1 MTVIDT
7 GSVEDLLQGAPT
19 TNARVLDFV
28 ASVAKLTTPDSVE
41 WITGS
46 AEQREALIAKAEAAG
61 TIVRLAKQ
69 KDSYYAA
76 SDPDD
81 VARVE
86 SRTFICSEKEEDAG
100 PLNNWKAPAEMKE
113 TLNEVFTGSM
123 RGRTMYVIP
132 FVMGRADATHPM
144 FGIEVTDSPYVVLS
158 MDIMARSGSEAL
170 EAIDRLDADFVECV
184 HSVGA
189 PLEPGQQDVPWPCN
203 PTKYITHFPE
213 ERSIWSY
220 GSGYG
225 GNALLGKKCYSL
237 RIASAIAR
245 DEGWLA
251 EHMLILKLTN
261 PAGEVRYIAAAFPSA
276 CGKTNLAMIEPTI
289 PGWKA
294 ETLGDD
300 IAWMR
305 FGEDGQLYAI
315 NPEFG
320 LFGVAPGTGYDTNPT
335 AMRAIEAGGNV
346 FTNVAL
352 TDDGDVWWEGMTK
365 EKPAHL
371 TDWRGNDWTPE
382 SDTPAAHPNSRFCT
396 PLANVPTIAPEWQN
410 PDGVPISAI
419 LFGGR
424 RKTTMPL
431 VTETHDWNHGVF
443 MGSTLSSETTA
454 AAEGQVGVVRRDPMA
469 MRPFIGYNVGDYL
482 QHWINIGKTEGA
494 KLPKIFYVNW
504 FRRDEDNSFLW
515 PGFSEN
521 SRVLKWVFER
531 TAGTAEA
538 VETPLGYAPAEG
550 GLDLDGLDISQEQV
564 SKALAI
570 KPEEW
575 AAELASIDEWYDELG
590 SHVPAEL
597 RAEVGEL
604 RERLGVK

>member
-1 MTVIDT
+1 MTVIDR
-7 GSVEDLLQGAPT
+7 GSVEDLLVNAPT
-19 TNARVLDFV
+19 ENPRILDFV
-28 ASVAKLTTPDSVE
+28 RSIAERTTPDSIEWITGDEDQRQALLAKAIDAGTIVKLTTP
-41 WITGS
+41 
-46 AEQREALIAKAEAAG
+46 A
-61 TIVRLAKQ
+61 
-69 KDSYYAA
+69 DSYYAA

-86 SRTFICSEKEEDAG
+86 DRTFICSQKQEDAG
-100 PLNNWKAPAEMKE
+100 PLNNWMAPAQMKGILE
-113 TLNEVFTGSM
+113 DVFAGSM

-132 FVMGRADATHPM
+132 FVMGHVNAQQPM

-158 MDIMARSGSEAL
+158 MGVMARAGRESL

-189 PLEPGQQDVPWPCN
+189 PLEPGQDDVAWPCN
-203 PTKYITHFPE
+203 TTKYITHFPE

-225 GNALLGKKCYSL
+225 GNALLGKKCYAL
-237 RIASAIAR
+237 RIASAVAH

-261 PAGEVRYIAAAFPSA
+261 PEGESKFIAAAFPSA
-276 CGKTNLAMIEPTI
+276 CGKTNLAMIEPNI

-305 FGEDGQLYAI
+305 FGADGQLYAV

-320 LFGVAPGTGYDTNPT
+320 LFGVAPGTGYTTNPT
-335 AMRAIEAGGNV
+335 AMTAIEAGGNI
-346 FTNVAL
+346 FTNVAR
-352 TDDGDVWWEGMTK
+352 TDDGGVWWEGMTD
-365 EKPAHL
+365 EAPDHL
-371 TDWRGNDWTPE
+371 IDWRGNDWTPE
-382 SDTPAAHPNSRFCT
+382 SGTPAAHPNSRFCT
-396 PLANVPTIAPEWQN
+396 PISNVPTLAPEWQN

-431 VTETHDWNHGVF
+431 VTQTKDWNHGVF
-443 MGSTLSSETTA
+443 MGSVLSSETTA
-454 AAEGQVGVVRRDPMA
+454 AAVGQVGIVRRDPMA

-482 QHWINIGKTEGA
+482 QHWISVGQTPGA
-494 KLPKIFYVNW
+494 QLPQIFYVNW
-504 FRRDEDNSFLW
+504 FRRGEDNSFLW
-515 PGFSEN
+515 PGFTEN
-521 SRVLKWVFER
+521 ARVLKWVFER
-531 TAGTAEA
+531 VAGTTEA
-538 VETPLGYAPAEG
+538 VETPLGYAPAPG
-550 GLDLDGLDISQEQV
+550 ALDIDGLDISEDQLQQ
-564 SKALAI
+564 ALAVH
-570 KPEEW
+570 PDEW

-590 SHVPAEL
+590 DHVPAEL
-597 RAEVGEL
+597 RTQVEEL
-604 RERLGVK
+604 RTRLGVK